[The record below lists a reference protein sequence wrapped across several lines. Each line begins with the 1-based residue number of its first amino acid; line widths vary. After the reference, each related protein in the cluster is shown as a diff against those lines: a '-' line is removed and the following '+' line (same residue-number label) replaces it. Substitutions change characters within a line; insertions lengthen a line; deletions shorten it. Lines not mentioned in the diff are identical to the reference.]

1 MTAFEYDPTR
11 LEFQLDP
18 FPIFKTLRDE
28 HPAYWNERLR
38 FWVLT
43 RWDDVWNAASDWETF
58 ASNPAHYGEC
68 EGEPTE
74 LMPRWMMDFGI
85 FYLDPPRHD
94 RMRSL
99 LARTFTPRRVEALEP
114 IVRRLSRQLL
124 GQVAGKGSCELMREF
139 AAPLATQVIGA
150 LLGVPEADRWQF
162 RLWAE
167 KIEQRHPSVSEEAA
181 EREQRE
187 AVEAI
192 RAYLAELVEQRRT
205 RPTRDLL
212 GALLEAE
219 IDGERLTDEEVVGIG
234 YQLMVAGNDTTASL
248 IANGA
253 VRLAEHPA
261 QRQGL
266 VDDPTGVRN
275 AVEEMARYDAPTVQ
289 SPPRITTRP
298 VRLHGREI
306 PRAAPVVL
314 AWMGANHDE
323 RQFPGAERFDVR
335 RSMKR
340 HLGFG
345 HGLHFCVGASLARL
359 EARVAFEEL
368 LRCAPAYELAGEPE
382 RWASSWLRVLGVVPI
397 EFDAEHALASLG
409 ERTLGSRSLSGDAD
423 VQ

>member
-1 MTAFEYDPTR
+1 MSAFEYDPTR

-18 FPIFKTLRDE
+18 FPVFKTLRDE
-28 HPAYWNERLR
+28 HPAYYNEWLR

-43 RWDDVWNAASDWETF
+43 RWDDVWNAASDHETF
-58 ASNPAHYGEC
+58 ASNPAHYGERDD
-68 EGEPTE
+68 EPTE

-99 LARTFTPRRVEALEP
+99 LARTFTPRRVEALTP
-114 IVRRLSRQLL
+114 IVRRLARELL
-124 GQVAGKGSCELMREF
+124 GRIAGAGHCELMRDY

-167 KIEQRHPSVSEEAA
+167 KIEQREPSVAVAVA

-187 AVEAI
+187 AVDAI
-192 RAYLAELVEQRRT
+192 HAYLTELVAKQRAQ
-205 RPTRDLL
+205 PGDGLL
-212 GALLEAE
+212 AALLQAE
-219 IDGERLTDEEVVGIG
+219 IDGDRLTDEEVVGMG

-253 VRLAEHPA
+253 VRLAEHPD
-261 QRQGL
+261 QRSLL
-266 VDDPTGVRN
+266 VGDPSGIRD

-298 VRLHGREI
+298 VELHGREI
-306 PRAAPVVL
+306 PKGSPVVL
-314 AWMGANHDE
+314 AWMGANHNE
-323 RQFPGAERFDVR
+323 RQFPDADRFDVR
-335 RSMKR
+335 RRMKR

-345 HGLHFCVGASLARL
+345 HGLHFCVGASLARV
-359 EARVAFEEL
+359 EARIAFEEL
-368 LRCAPAYELAGEPE
+368 LRFAPDYQLDGRPE
-382 RWASSWLRVLGVVPI
+382 RWASTWLRVLGSVPI
-397 EFDAEHALASLG
+397 AFDVS
-409 ERTLGSRSLSGDAD
+409 S
-423 VQ
+423 